1 MKPLRINKK
10 EILRCPDSI
19 DSFEW
24 ELDSRFQERIRDV
37 LFCCEPSRTL
47 HSCILRATISHETVS
62 NLSLP
67 TATYLVRIAW
77 KFFAEPGWHAI
88 SGEWLGL
95 RMEDAMRSEWIGSY
109 WKRRAVFVVLF
120 LLTPLGQ
127 ATYGEQPVPTG
138 SGPATSAVTVPAST
152 LADLIP
158 SVIQLDRPVH
168 FMSPEGGP
176 LVIPTG
182 TYRVN
187 AIGATTMQLAPEDG
201 SVFLIEA
208 LVMHHPDTVAEP
220 VALSIPAKEDGHHVV
235 LLLPKGQGLDAVGS
249 YSEIRPR
256 GWDPTPVLLELVEKA
271 LAQKEKPIRKEEK
284 KGGH

>member
-1 MKPLRINKK
+1 
-10 EILRCPDSI
+10 
-19 DSFEW
+19 
-24 ELDSRFQERIRDV
+24 
-37 LFCCEPSRTL
+37 
-47 HSCILRATISHETVS
+47 
-62 NLSLP
+62 
-67 TATYLVRIAW
+67 
-77 KFFAEPGWHAI
+77 
-88 SGEWLGL
+88 
-95 RMEDAMRSEWIGSY
+95 MRSEWIGSY
-109 WKRRAVFVVLF
+109 WKRRGVIAALLLF
-120 LLTPLGQ
+120 TPVGQ
-127 ATYGEQPVPTG
+127 AAYGEQTVPPG
-138 SGPATSAVTVPAST
+138 SGPATSAVTVPASA
-152 LADLIP
+152 LADRTL

-187 AIGATTMQLAPEDG
+187 ATGATTIELVPEGG
-201 SVFLIEA
+201 SAFLIEA

-256 GWDPTPVLLELVEKA
+256 GWDPTPALLELVEKA